1 MKCEQDEL
9 YLRKLALR
17 GTTSSAPYA
26 DEVQAIRSRWKLLKQ
41 KDELEDLFA

>member
-1 MKCEQDEL
+1 MKTEQDEL

-26 DEVQAIRSRWKLLKQ
+26 DEVQAIKSRWKGLKQ
-41 KDELEDLFA
+41 KDELEELFS